1 MTATAPPRPFDA
13 ADAKSEN
20 GAYLQALGERVRAT
34 RARRGM
40 TRKILSRDS
49 GVSER
54 YLAELESGRGN
65 ASIAILR
72 QIAQAMNLPIADLVR
87 EEPDPSAE
95 HALIMERLG
104 RLSTSELEAAAR
116 LLADHFPAAEARRER
131 IALVGLRGA
140 GKSTLGQAL
149 AAELEVPFIEMAQQ
163 IEREAGISLSEIFDL
178 WGQPAYRRHERRTL
192 ERIVDENDW
201 AVIAAGGSIVSEP
214 STYEYLLDTCY
225 VIWIQAAPEE
235 HMERVRAQGDYRP
248 MANNREA
255 MDDLRRILAG
265 RDEMYRRAD
274 ATLETSGQSPKQS
287 ARALLELVRM
297 AQTNMLNTA

>member
-1 MTATAPPRPFDA
+1 MTATAPPRPLDA
-13 ADAKSEN
+13 AGAKSEN
-20 GAYLQALGERVRAT
+20 GAYLKALGERVRAT

-49 GVSER
+49 RVSER

-72 QIAQAMNLPIADLVR
+72 QIAHAMNLPIADLVR
-87 EEPDPSAE
+87 EGPDPSAE

-149 AAELEVPFIEMAQQ
+149 AAELEVPFIEMAQH

-178 WGQPAYRRHERRTL
+178 WGQPAYRRLERRTL
-192 ERIVDENDW
+192 ERIIDENDR

-214 STYEYLLDTCY
+214 STYEYLLDACY

-235 HMERVRAQGDYRP
+235 HMERVRDQGDYRP

-274 ATLETSGQSPKQS
+274 ATLKTSGQSSEQS
-287 ARALLELVRM
+287 ARALLALVRT